1 MGNGYKRYAD
11 PHKIFAAFFSLFFV
25 RSMCDRGRTA
35 QGDEGSEDRE
45 ADTVSPNLQL
55 GLGYIH
61 IGNNVRAKQKLL
73 AAIEQAPHSPE
84 ANGAMAYYA
93 ETTGDIEL
101 AEAYYQKA
109 LRYSGGEGAPLN
121 NYGVFLCRQGN
132 YQQAQ
137 QYFNA
142 ALQDQNYLNVA
153 GTYENAGICAVMTS
167 DFEQA
172 EEYFIKSIN
181 HDPKRPTSLLQLA
194 ELGYQQK
201 KYQQAHSYLQAY
213 EKTAS
218 LTAKS
223 AWLGY
228 NIAMKNNSS
237 ENLGSYAFVLSEEF
251 PDSREYLLLSAG
263 ELI

>member
-1 MGNGYKRYAD
+1 MRIPIK
-11 PHKIFAAFFSLFFV
+11 FLLLFLVFSLFV
-25 RSMCDRGRTA
+25 ACATGVLPSR
-35 QGDEGSEDRE
+35 DEGSEDRE

-109 LRYSGGEGAPLN
+109 LRYSGGEGAPFN

-137 QYFNA
+137 QYFNT

-153 GTYENAGICAVMTS
+153 GIYENAGICAMLTS
-167 DFEQA
+167 DFKQA

-181 HDPKRPTSLLQLA
+181 HDSKRPTSLLQLA
-194 ELGYQQK
+194 ELRYQQK

-263 ELI
+263 ESI